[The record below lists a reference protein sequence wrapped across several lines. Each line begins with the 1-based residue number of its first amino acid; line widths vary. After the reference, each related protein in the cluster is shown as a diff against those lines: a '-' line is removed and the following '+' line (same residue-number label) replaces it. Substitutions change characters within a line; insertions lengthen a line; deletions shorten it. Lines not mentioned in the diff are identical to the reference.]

1 MVFLKQR
8 LNMFEWFLHFPA
20 NLRRHSND
28 KYLYN
33 CVLPVLHYLLYS
45 IFLGE
50 KPQVWHK
57 TEETQHIGSSKNLI
71 GHQRPQEL
79 QMGP

>member
-20 NLRRHSND
+20 NLRIHSND

-33 CVLPVLHYLLYS
+33 CVYVGIAGIALFIVLNFS
-45 IFLGE
+45 WGE
-50 KPQVWHK
+50 PTSLAQ
-57 TEETQHIGSSKNLI
+57 N
-71 GHQRPQEL
+71 
-79 QMGP
+79 